1 VDRRAPVSANT
12 RLATLAFAASTLA
25 GLALAVVYVLGGQPQ
40 AEGAL
45 LLVSVGGIG
54 VGIVAWAKTFLPE
67 GEETEAREPLR
78 AEPEARER
86 LDEALD
92 RADEIPRRTFLGRG
106 LASALGA
113 LGLAAVFPVWSL
125 GPSPGRT
132 LFRTRWR
139 PGARLVTEDGT
150 PVKASDVAIGGVLT
164 VFPEG
169 ATDASDSQV
178 LLLHVDPARI
188 RPRPGRETWSPQGFI
203 AYSKICTHAGCPV
216 GLFETQT
223 NTLLCPCHQSTF
235 DVGNGARPVFGPATR
250 SLPQLPIV
258 IDADGTLRA
267 VSDFTEPVG
276 PAFWGRS

>member
-1 VDRRAPVSANT
+1 VRPNT
-12 RLATLAFAASTLA
+12 RLAALAFAASTVA
-25 GLALAVVYVLGGQPQ
+25 GLALAVTYVLGGQPQ

-67 GEETEAREPLR
+67 GEEIEAREPLR
-78 AEPEARER
+78 ADTESRDR
-86 LDEALD
+86 LDKALD
-92 RADEIPRRTFLGRG
+92 RGGDIPRRTFLGRG

-113 LGLAAVFPVWSL
+113 LGLAAVFPAWSL

-139 PGARLVTEDGT
+139 AGSRLVTEDGR
-150 PVKASDVAIGGVLT
+150 PVRAAEVAVGGVLT

-169 ATDASDSQV
+169 ATEASDSSV
-178 LLLHVDPARI
+178 LLLHVAPSRL
-188 RPRPGRETWSPQGFI
+188 RPRRGREDWSPDGFV

-216 GLFETQT
+216 GLFETES

-235 DVGNGARPVFGPATR
+235 DVGDGARPVFGPATR
-250 SLPQLPIV
+250 SLPQLPIRV
-258 IDADGTLRA
+258 DPDGFLYAVADFA
-267 VSDFTEPVG
+267 EPVG